1 MPHTSAPLR
10 PLTTTLLVI
19 LDGWGH
25 GDNSPD
31 NAIFVAETP
40 TWDRLWSNSPRGLL
54 ECSGE
59 SVGLP
64 EGQMGNSEVGHM
76 TIGAG
81 RIVQQDLTRIDIALT
96 DGSFSQRPA
105 IQDLVQNS
113 SSQRV
118 HVAGLLSPGGV
129 HSHER
134 HFYSILD
141 FLSQHSATVSVHA
154 FLDGRDTPPKSAL
167 SSLQRLE
174 EKLAEKP
181 LANVA
186 SICGRYYAMDRDE
199 RWDRTKCA
207 FDMLVGDGDADQAK
221 DSLAALN
228 AAYERGESDEFVRP
242 TQTDAFQPV
251 EDGDVFLLMNFRADR
266 ARQLYQ
272 SFVDGE
278 FKSFERNRRP
288 ILSCFYSMTPYGSL
302 TGVLDLPRKVL
313 FEHEHVRD
321 SLGECIASNDL
332 KQLRIAES
340 EKSAHVTYFFSGGTN
355 EHFVN
360 ETRKIIDSQPV
371 ATYDLCPRM
380 SVEEIT
386 KELVV
391 SVRSNDYGL
400 IVCNIANADMVGHTG
415 DFNAAIEAVECI
427 DECLGK
433 ILEACKSMKA
443 HCFVTADHGNVECM
457 YNSDSGQSHTAHTGN
472 LVPLV
477 YSGPEDL
484 ELSDRGSL
492 ADIAPTIL
500 DVMGLPIAHRMT
512 GRNLAIKRRDVQPA

>member
-1 MPHTSAPLR
+1 M
-10 PLTTTLLVI
+10 I

-25 GDNSPD
+25 GDNSPH

-64 EGQMGNSEVGHM
+64 AGQMGNSEVGHM

-81 RIVQQDLTRIDIALT
+81 RIVRQDLTRIDIALT
-96 DGSFSQRPA
+96 DGSFSRRSA
-105 IQDLVQNS
+105 IQDLLQIS
-113 SSQRV
+113 SSRRV

-134 HFYSILD
+134 HIYSIVD
-141 FLSQHSATVSVHA
+141 YLSEHSARVSVHA

-174 EKLAEKP
+174 KKLGQRP
-181 LANVA
+181 LASVA

-207 FDMLVGDGDADQAK
+207 FDMLVGDGDADQRS
-221 DSLAALN
+221 DSLEALR
-228 AAYERGESDEFVRP
+228 AAYERGESDEFVLP
-242 TQTDAFQPV
+242 TKTDSFQPV
-251 EDGDVFLLMNFRADR
+251 QDGDVFILMNFRADR

-272 SFVDGE
+272 SFVDRE
-278 FKSFERNRRP
+278 FKSFERNKRP
-288 ILSCFYSMTPYGSL
+288 ILSCFFSLTPYGSVS
-302 TGVLDLPRKVL
+302 GVLDLPRKVM

-340 EKSAHVTYFFSGGTN
+340 EKSAHVTYFFSGGTD
-355 EHFVN
+355 EHFAN

-380 SVEEIT
+380 SAEEIT
-386 KELVV
+386 KELVE
-391 SVRSNDYGL
+391 SVLSDDYGL

-415 DFNAAIEAVECI
+415 DFNAAIEAVQCI

-433 ILEACKSMKA
+433 ILEACKSTNA

-457 YNSDSGQSHTAHTGN
+457 FNTDSEQSHTAHTGN

-477 YSGPEDL
+477 YVGPDDIK
-484 ELSDRGSL
+484 LSDKGSL

-500 DVMGLPIAHRMT
+500 DVMGVPIAHQMT
-512 GRNLAIKRRDVQPA
+512 GRSLVIKRRDVQPA